1 MGILDWLFGPWKRGS
16 SGLFNQANQHWQ
28 VMRQAV
34 LSGSDRL
41 AQGELLE
48 VVRLCQESIQ
58 ANPQKEG
65 DAYVLLTNS
74 LLRGSDV
81 YDAADEELLLRYA
94 AASIYSWWYLP
105 HKEPPIT
112 RHYDFGLRWYQEV
125 LEKLGRS
132 GSADSEATMAE
143 YGALYG
149 TLITSPSGF
158 ENIKAALENLWRPGR
173 DKPEV
178 IAEILYSHWNNALHG
193 DGSAGR
199 ADFRSIDL
207 SGEDLSKAKLVEM
220 YRNGLGDGRIQPKV
234 VPPEISRILVGE
246 LIGANFAGANLSGA
260 NFSETSLS
268 NADFTGANLSG
279 ANLKKADLKMAE
291 FGDTDL
297 TGADLAE
304 ANLKA
309 ADLKTAAGLT
319 QDQIKSAILDE
330 FTHLPDYLQ
339 APSDVDA

>member
-1 MGILDWLFGPWKRGS
+1 MGILDWLWLPWKRGS

-34 LSGSDRL
+34 LTGNERL
-41 AQGELLE
+41 AQGELLA

-58 ANPQKEG
+58 VNPKKEG
-65 DAYVLLTNS
+65 DAYVLLTNA

-81 YDAADEELLLRYA
+81 YEDANEELLLKYA
-94 AASIYSWWYLP
+94 AACIPSWWCLP
-105 HKEPPIT
+105 HKESPIT
-112 RHYDFGLRWYQEV
+112 RHDELGLRWYQEV
-125 LEKLGRS
+125 LEKLVKS
-132 GSADSEATMAE
+132 GSAESEASMAE
-143 YGALYG
+143 YGALYR

-173 DKPEV
+173 DKREV

-193 DGSAGR
+193 DEGGER
-199 ADFRSIDL
+199 ADFRAIDL

-220 YRNGLGDGRIQPKV
+220 YRNGLGDGKIQREV
-234 VPPEISRILVGE
+234 FPPEIWRILMGS
-246 LIGANFAGANLSGA
+246 LSGANFAGANLSEA

-268 NADFTGANLSG
+268 NADLTGANLSG
-279 ANLKKADLKMAE
+279 ANLRKANLRMAE
-291 FGDTDL
+291 LGGADL

-309 ADLKTAAGLT
+309 AYLKNAIGLT

-330 FTHLPDYLQ
+330 FTHLPDYLH
-339 APSDVDA
+339 